1 MAEYIKIPT
10 QTGEVDAEV
19 VNVTSC
25 NEVAVECKLSD
36 GVTLQ
41 IRPVIT
47 GVAKATQDGK
57 TNYFVRIQNVIEK
70 KQ

>member
-1 MAEYIKIPT
+1 MVEHIKIPT
-10 QTGEVDAEV
+10 PAGEVEAEV
-19 VNVTSC
+19 VNVISC

-57 TNYFVRIQNVIEK
+57 TNYFVRIQNVIERN
-70 KQ
+70 Q